1 MAMSSATSVRARS
14 RRKNATQ
21 QAAAIRPRGFM
32 AWANWTG
39 LFFALLQGL
48 CTFFAAANGLRT
60 VIGLGAIALT
70 ASQASFV
77 QWFHS
82 SWLRRPMNGLA
93 VAGAV
98 LNLVVLWQIQR
109 LRERPA
115 AQWRVQPVN
124 AKKLRGERLQMA
136 LAVLT
141 LVLVGIEE
149 YLHFTQHG
157 RL

>member
-1 MAMSSATSVRARS
+1 MAATSVQVRAA
-14 RRKNATQ
+14 RKNATR

-32 AWANWTG
+32 AWANWTS
-39 LFFALLQGL
+39 LLFALLQGM

-70 ASQASFV
+70 ASQAAFV
-77 QWFHS
+77 QEFHS
-82 SWLRRPMNGLA
+82 SAFRRPMNGLA
-93 VAGAV
+93 VVGAV

-109 LRERPA
+109 LRTRPA
-115 AQWRVQPVN
+115 AQWRVQPVS
-124 AKKLRGERLQMA
+124 AKKLRGERLQMG

>member
-1 MAMSSATSVRARS
+1 MHTAKSATDI
-14 RRKNATQ
+14 Q
-21 QAAAIRPRGFM
+21 PRGFM

-39 LFFALLQGL
+39 LLFALLQGL
-48 CTFFAAANGLRT
+48 CSFFAAANGLRT
-60 VIGLGAIALT
+60 AIGLSAIALT
-70 ASQASFV
+70 ASQAEFV
-77 QWFHS
+77 RVFHS
-82 SWLRRPMNGLA
+82 SAFRRPMNGLA
-93 VAGAV
+93 VAMAL
-98 LNLVVLWQIQR
+98 LNLVVLWQIRR

-115 AQWRVQPVN
+115 AAWRVQPVS
-124 AKKLRGERLQMA
+124 AKKLRGERVQMA